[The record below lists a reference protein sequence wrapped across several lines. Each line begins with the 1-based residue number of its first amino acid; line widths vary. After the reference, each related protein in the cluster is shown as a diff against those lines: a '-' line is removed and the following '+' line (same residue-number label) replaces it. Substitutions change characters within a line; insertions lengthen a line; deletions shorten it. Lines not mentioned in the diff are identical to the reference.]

1 MALRIVAKRELRRRY
16 WQGKELLHKYPKQVY
31 LTVFVLATVMAILG
45 PLAAREFQD
54 VLPLPRVLLG
64 WFALVGGI
72 SVPVIGFI
80 VLLWD
85 SKDKS

>member
-1 MALRIVAKRELRRRY
+1 MSTSLRRTARRGY
-16 WQGKELLHKYPKQVY
+16 WRGKELVHRYPKQVY

-45 PLAAREFQD
+45 PLAAREFKD
-54 VLPLPRVLLG
+54 VFPLPRVVLG

-85 SKDKS
+85 SKDK